1 VDGDDTGALEG
12 FTAFSE
18 DFAYDGGG
26 GGVLGPGGGGSQ
38 HQEGEKADLCQF
50 FHVNE
55 DLGTKVDWVFSAL
68 CCEGVKLM

>member
-1 VDGDDTGALEG
+1 
-12 FTAFSE
+12 
-18 DFAYDGGG
+18 
-26 GGVLGPGGGGSQ
+26 LGPGGGGSQ
-38 HQEGEKADLCQF
+38 HQEGEKADLGKF